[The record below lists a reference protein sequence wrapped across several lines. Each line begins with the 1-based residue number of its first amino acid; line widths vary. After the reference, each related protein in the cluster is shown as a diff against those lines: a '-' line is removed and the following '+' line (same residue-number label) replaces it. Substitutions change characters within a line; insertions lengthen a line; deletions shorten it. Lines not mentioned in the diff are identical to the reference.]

1 MVTLQILVL
10 PFLVRV
16 RVPQQ
21 QSAASLKFSLQRI
34 FCVSEHKEVL
44 FCTLCVSYCFVTFE
58 VPLQHKRNEKLPFFR
73 KNDTVFTFLLYLCI
87 RE

>member
-1 MVTLQILVL
+1 
-10 PFLVRV
+10 
-16 RVPQQ
+16 
-21 QSAASLKFSLQRI
+21 
-34 FCVSEHKEVL
+34 VSEHKEVL